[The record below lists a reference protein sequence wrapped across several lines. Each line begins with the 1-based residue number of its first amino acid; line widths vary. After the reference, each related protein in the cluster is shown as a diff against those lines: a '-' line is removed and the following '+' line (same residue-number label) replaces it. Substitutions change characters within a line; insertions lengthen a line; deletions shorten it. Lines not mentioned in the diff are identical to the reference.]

1 MEAPFDFAG
10 EFPFI
15 VTQPAEAAVRC
26 VQCAMGDEERAARYH
41 RHQLVLA
48 AAGLALTVA
57 YLLAVLVTGLSRDL
71 AQAVAGLTSPWWAQ
85 VAIVTVALGVGH
97 SMLTFPLASIRGYVL
112 PRRYGL
118 LHQSVLSWLGDR
130 LKASALGGILG
141 LAGVEVIYGLLR
153 VTPWWWLMAAAVFFV
168 GYVLMTFVVPVWVL
182 PLFYRLTPLPPG
194 PLRERVLALADRAGV
209 PVVGVWIADQSR
221 KSRTANA
228 AVIGLG
234 RTRRILLFDTL
245 LTEFRPEEIQ
255 SVLAHEL
262 GHHVHGDI
270 RRGLM
275 VQGLLTLVTFAIADV
290 ALRAGVTLGG
300 LSGPADPA
308 GVPWLGL
315 VLLVLGLVAMPI
327 GNAFSRRIERQAD
340 DFALVTTADREAFI
354 GAMERLARLNLA
366 ERRPHPVK
374 EFMLYSHPAIDRRIA
389 RAKASL

>member
-1 MEAPFDFAG
+1 MSD
-10 EFPFI
+10 
-15 VTQPAEAAVRC
+15 
-26 VQCAMGDEERAARYH
+26 DERAARYH

-57 YLLAVLVTGLSRDL
+57 YLLAVLVTGLSHDL
-71 AQAVAGLTSPWWAQ
+71 AQAVARLTSAWWAQ
-85 VAIVTVALGVGH
+85 VAIVTVTLGVGH
-97 SMLTFPLASIRGYVL
+97 GILTFPLASIRGYVL

-118 LHQSVLSWLGDR
+118 LHQSALSWLGDR
-130 LKASALGGILG
+130 LKASALGGSLG
-141 LAGVEVIYGLLR
+141 LAGVAVIYGLLR
-153 VTPWWWLMAAAVFFV
+153 LTPWWWLIAAAVFFV

-194 PLRERVLALADRAGV
+194 PLRERLLALADRAGV

-262 GHHVHGDI
+262 GHHVHDDI
-270 RRGLM
+270 RRGLI
-275 VQGLLTLVTFAIADV
+275 VQGLLTLVTFVIADV
-290 ALRAGVTLGG
+290 ALGAGVTLWGF
-300 LSGPADPA
+300 SGAADPA

-340 DFALVTTADREAFI
+340 DFALVTTADHEAFI

-389 RAKASL
+389 RAKAAVRAAAGRGAGAPPCEASL

>member
-1 MEAPFDFAG
+1 MSD
-10 EFPFI
+10 
-15 VTQPAEAAVRC
+15 
-26 VQCAMGDEERAARYH
+26 DERATRYH
-41 RHQLVLA
+41 RRQLLLA
-48 AAGLALTVA
+48 AAGLALTLA
-57 YLLAVLVTGLSRDL
+57 YLLAVLVTGASRDL
-71 AQAVAGLTSPWWAQ
+71 AAAAARWTSAWWAQ
-85 VAIVTVALGVGH
+85 VAIVAIVLGGAYGVI
-97 SMLTFPLASIRGYVL
+97 TFPLSWVRGYVL

-118 LHQSVLSWLGDR
+118 LHQSMRPWLADH
-130 LKASALGGILG
+130 LKASAIGGALG

-153 VTPWWWLMAAAVFFV
+153 TTPWWWLVAAAVFFAGSV
-168 GYVLMTFVVPVWVL
+168 VMTFVVPVWVL
-182 PLFYRLTPLPPG
+182 PLFYRLTPLEPG
-194 PLRERVLALADRAGV
+194 PLRDGLLALAERAGV

-245 LTEFRPEEIQ
+245 VADFTPEEIR

-270 RRGLM
+270 RRGLA
-275 VQGLLTLVTFAIADV
+275 VQGALTLVTFAVADIG
-290 ALRAGVTLGG
+290 LRAGVGVWG

-308 GVPWLGL
+308 GLPWLGL
-315 VLLVLGLVAMPI
+315 ILVVLGVIAMPL

-340 DFALVTTADREAFI
+340 DFALVTTADAAAFI
-354 GAMERLARLNLA
+354 GAMERLARSNLA

-389 RAKASL
+389 RARAITGEAA

>member
-1 MEAPFDFAG
+1 MS
-10 EFPFI
+10 
-15 VTQPAEAAVRC
+15 
-26 VQCAMGDEERAARYH
+26 DEERAARYH
-41 RHQLVLA
+41 RHQLMLA

-57 YLLAVLVTGLSRDL
+57 YLLAVLVTGLSHDL
-71 AQAVAGLTSPWWAQ
+71 AQEVARLTSPWWAQ

-97 SMLTFPLASIRGYVL
+97 GMLTFPLASIRGYVL

-153 VTPWWWLMAAAVFFV
+153 VTPWWWLIAAAVFFV

-194 PLRERVLALADRAGV
+194 PLRERLLALADRAGV

-245 LTEFRPEEIQ
+245 LTEFQPEEIQ

-270 RRGLM
+270 RRGLV

-315 VLLVLGLVAMPI
+315 VLLVLGLLAMPI

-389 RAKASL
+389 RAKAAVQGAAGRGAGAPPCEASL